1 VRMLSSSRPRR
12 SKLSPSMTP
21 TKIPRRPSHRP
32 DIGML
37 TAWLKGPTEIN
48 LWHGVADQAQARDVN
63 LFCFSG
69 GIPHWPVEYEAQ
81 KNILFDI
88 AGKQNVDG
96 LLIWANILSH
106 TLDRANLEAFCQRY
120 APLPTISM
128 GMVLP
133 SIPSIKIDM
142 REGMRRLLSHL
153 IETHGRDKIAFIRGS
168 EVSQDAEDRYQAY
181 CETLSQYGLPVD
193 PVLIVPGDFRRNSGK
208 AAIEELI
215 DHRRAA
221 FNAVVSANDNMAI
234 GALQA
239 LQERGARVPDDVV
252 VAGFDDIEETKA
264 VTPTLT
270 TVRCPW
276 HMLGSKSV
284 DLVLSRLSGEPLAE
298 QLLLPTELVC
308 RQSCGCQPL
317 AYDDHTERSTRQ
329 PKTVSVIR
337 TVAGVSAPR
346 AVDEHT
352 AQLGQIEEAL
362 LATGSVHGLDRAWRR
377 QLVSE
382 FIADARSGAEAP
394 SRFIPTLLAALRE
407 ISSGTEIIEWQDVLH
422 AFRARIGILFSAQ
435 AEVLR
440 AHELLEGGYA
450 AIGEMAHRQQ
460 LNQRLEAIGRT
471 DRLNRIVQSMST
483 TNDLETLMQLL
494 ALELPGL
501 GIESCYLSLYDEKG
515 ESPAWSRL
523 ILACVGQERLPL
535 DRAGIRYPTG
545 QLVPA
550 GMLPKNR
557 RMSFDVEALYFKG
570 EQIGL
575 VMFEIGPRDGDVYT
589 TLRGHL
595 SSALK
600 SAELIQV
607 ALDAETRAVKADQLK
622 THLLANVSH
631 ELRTPL
637 NIILGLSQSAL
648 ASPNPYEIELPGRL
662 AQDLKY
668 IFDCGEYL
676 VRLVNDLLDMS
687 RAEVGE
693 LDLCFEPVSPR
704 ALLKETFDSFRES
717 SSSIPKDVALFLEI
731 PEHLPIL
738 HADPIRLRQILNNL
752 LSNAVK
758 FTPAGSI
765 HLGAEVQLPHLHL
778 WVTDTGLGIPLDM
791 QARIFEPFVKVDPPE
806 KRRAGI
812 GLGLSITRRLVAL
825 HGGSIS
831 LDSQPQR
838 GTTFHVYLPLPGLE
852 HASAKEAD
860 LQGAQPVLLWLSSS
874 ETPAPTVLSLCLK
887 SGLDPRWLG
896 NLEDVDHALQNGRPA
911 ALAWDLEHSRPG
923 DWSIIQQ
930 LRRYPQF
937 CQLPLLLYQEN
948 LGENI
953 SAGSRLT
960 NIVLKPAGTHT
971 LQHVLDLLPQ
981 ALQRGEIWIVD
992 DDPQAL
998 DYYQTLLGNFQ
1009 ADFVVRPIHGGAEA
1023 LRLLATE
1030 TPDLV
1035 VLDLMMPEVD
1045 GFEVLEQ
1052 LRSRDK
1058 TKLIPVIVL
1067 TGKMLSYE
1075 DVKRLDSP
1083 RVFLQTKGVL
1093 SDLESSAE
1101 IGRSLTAP
1109 SALPQPTSLL
1119 VKQAL
1124 ASIQQNYTRALS
1136 LTELAWTVGVSKSYL
1151 SRIFKLETGISLW
1164 EYLNRFRILKAK
1176 EMLLLT
1182 DESITDIA
1190 AAVGYE
1196 DVGYFGRIF
1205 REIVNCSART
1215 YRQKARATSVD

>member
-1 VRMLSSSRPRR
+1 
-12 SKLSPSMTP
+12 
-21 TKIPRRPSHRP
+21 
-32 DIGML
+32 ML

-81 KNILFDI
+81 KNILFNI
-88 AGKQNVDG
+88 AGQPNVDG

-106 TLDRANLEAFCQRY
+106 TLDRSSLEAFCQRY

-133 SIPSIKIDM
+133 AIPSIKIDM
-142 REGMRRLLSHL
+142 RAGMRRLLSHL
-153 IETHGRDKIAFIRGS
+153 IEVHGRQQIAFIRGS
-168 EVSQDAEDRYQAY
+168 EVSQDAQDRYQAY
-181 CETLSQYGLPVD
+181 CETLSQYGLPLD
-193 PVLIVPGDFRRNSGK
+193 PSLIVPGDFRRNSGK
-208 AAIEELI
+208 AAIGELI
-215 DHRRAA
+215 DNRRVD

-239 LQERGARVPDDVV
+239 LQERGVRVPDDVV
-252 VAGFDDIEETKA
+252 VTGFDDIEETRA
-264 VTPTLT
+264 VAPTLT

-276 HMLGSKSV
+276 HMLGRKSV

-298 QLLLPTELVC
+298 QILLPTELIC
-308 RQSCGCQPL
+308 RQSCGCQPF
-317 AYDDHTERSTRQ
+317 AFDDQAERSTR
-329 PKTVSVIR
+329 PGKTRLV
-337 TVAGVSAPR
+337 THAGAGVSAPLAVEAR
-346 AVDEHT
+346 AAH
-352 AQLGQIEEAL
+352 LGQIETVL
-362 LATGSVHGLDRAWRR
+362 LATASVQGLDAAWCR
-377 QLVSE
+377 QLVCD
-382 FIADARSGAEAP
+382 FIADARSSAGAT
-394 SRFIPTLLAALRE
+394 SRFTQTLLASLRQ
-407 ISSGTEIIEWQDVLH
+407 IASGTELIEWQDVLR
-422 AFRARIGILFSAQ
+422 AFRARIDFLFSAP
-435 AEVLR
+435 AEVIR
-440 AHELLEGGYA
+440 AHELLETGYA
-450 AIGEMAHRQQ
+450 AIGEMAHRHQ
-460 LNQRLEAIGRT
+460 LNQRLAAVDRT
-471 DRLNRIVQSMST
+471 DRLNRIVQTMST
-483 TNDLETLMQLL
+483 TNELETLMQLL

-501 GIESCYLSLYDEKG
+501 GIQSCYLSLYDEQG
-515 ESPAWSRL
+515 DSPAWSRL
-523 ILACVGQERLPL
+523 VLACVGQERLPL
-535 DRAGIRYPTG
+535 DRAGVRYPTR

-557 RMSFDVEALYFKG
+557 RASFDVEALYFKG

-637 NIILGLSQSAL
+637 NIILGLSQTAL
-648 ASPNPYEIELPGRL
+648 ASPNPYAIELPGRL
-662 AQDLKY
+662 AKDLQY

-704 ALLKETFDSFRES
+704 ALLKETFDSFQES
-717 SSSIPKDVALFLEI
+717 SISAPNDVRLFLEI

-738 HADPIRLRQILNNL
+738 QADPIRLRQILINL

-758 FTPAGSI
+758 FTPSGSI
-765 HLGAEVQLPHLHL
+765 HLGAEVQLPHIHL
-778 WVTDTGLGIPLDM
+778 WVRDTGSGIPLDM
-791 QARIFEPFVKVDPPE
+791 QERIFEPFVKVDPPE
-806 KRRAGI
+806 QRRAGI

-838 GTTFHVYLPLPGLE
+838 GTTFHVYLPLPGLDR
-852 HASAKEAD
+852 AAAQAVD
-860 LQGAQPVLLWLSSS
+860 LHGAQPLLLWLSSS
-874 ETPAPTVLSLCLK
+874 ETPAAVVLGLCLR
-887 SGLDPRWLG
+887 SGLNPRWIG
-896 NLEDVDHALQNGRPA
+896 NLDDVDHALQTGRPA

-923 DWSIIQQ
+923 DWSIIQK

-937 CQLPLLLYQEN
+937 CQLPLLLYQEMI
-948 LGENI
+948 GEKI

-960 NIVLKPAGTHT
+960 NVVLKPAGAHT

-998 DYYQTLLGNFQ
+998 EYYQALLSNFQ

-1023 LRLLATE
+1023 LRLLASE

-1035 VLDLMMPEVD
+1035 VLDLMMPDVD
-1045 GFEVLEQ
+1045 GFQVLEQ
-1052 LRSRDK
+1052 LRGKDK

-1083 RVFLQTKGVL
+1083 KVFLQTKGVL
-1093 SDLESSAE
+1093 SNLESSAE
-1101 IGRSLTAP
+1101 IGRILTAP

-1124 ASIQQNYTRALS
+1124 AYIQQNYTRALS

-1164 EYLNRFRILKAK
+1164 DYLNRFRILKAR
-1176 EMLLLT
+1176 ELLLLT
-1182 DESITDIA
+1182 DDSITEIA
-1190 AAVGYE
+1190 AGVGY
-1196 DVGYFGRIF
+1196 DDAGYFGRIF
-1205 REIVNCSART
+1205 REIVDCSPRT
-1215 YRQKARATSVD
+1215 YRQRARASVVD